1 MSFNGYIDHLMELL
15 TQGEICSY
23 NLRNKNNLRL
33 PHVVRNWGKFR
44 TCYHA
49 VKDWNWLAMDIRN
62 SANISIFKRKLYGHL
77 ID

>member
-1 MSFNGYIDHLMELL
+1 MELL
-15 TQGEICSY
+15 TQGETNSY

-44 TCYHA
+44 ICYHA
-49 VKDWNWLAMDIRN
+49 VEDWKLLAIDIRN
-62 SANISIFKRKLYGHL
+62 SAKISIFKGIFYAHL